1 MLGTLGK
8 RGRVLDL
15 APHEL
20 QVYAPRQWPPNE
32 LQDAEVCNV
41 HGAVALHPCGGQTS
55 ASKAGQAVQKVE
67 VDRWT
72 MPHRRTSLSCPGE
85 KAAAGGQA
93 VVSRVWL
100 RVGRSKDKEVASKA

>member
-41 HGAVALHPCGGQTS
+41 HGAVAL
-55 ASKAGQAVQKVE
+55 QAVLGLVILA
-67 VDRWT
+67 VDRQARAKPGKRFRKWRWT
-72 MPHRRTSLSCPGE
+72 GGPCRIGGRRYHVLAKRRPLGGRLS
-85 KAAAGGQA
+85 
-93 VVSRVWL
+93 
-100 RVGRSKDKEVASKA
+100 